1 MAILISGGAIS
12 YVSPNYIMRLPIIVA
27 GIIAYLCV
35 KQNDEKLLLGVFVY
49 MAMFYLVIERKN
61 IMLSVVLPLILFGLN
76 ELKFTINQKWIHF
89 VGGISFELY
98 LSHII
103 PMNFARQNNVLLS
116 LEIMICGTVVLC
128 LLYHGINRFILTK
141 KYGVKKR

>member
-1 MAILISGGAIS
+1 
-12 YVSPNYIMRLPIIVA
+12 MRLPIIVA

-35 KQNDEKLLLGVFVY
+35 KQHDKKQLLAVFVY

-76 ELKFTINQKWIHF
+76 ELKFTINQKWVHF

-103 PMNFARQNNVLLS
+103 PMNFAGQYSILMS
-116 LEIMICGTVVLC
+116 LGIMIFGTVVLC
-128 LLYHGINRFILTK
+128 LLYHGINRFVLTK
-141 KYGVKKR
+141 KYGLKKR